1 MRQAGC
7 WNFSVLGFHS
17 SEQQGAPEVDLLL
30 GQGSGLFLVDE
41 GTPGHQWWGHHLTW
55 VEQLFQSSRMSSWAF
70 LPPPPPFFLGG
81 EDAAQGGPLPR
92 GVGGP

>member
-70 LPPPPPFFLGG
+70 LPPPPPQVLWLVKFR
-81 EDAAQGGPLPR
+81 LPT
-92 GVGGP
+92 